1 MKQYITNGG
10 GCIVTQSVLQGKTP
24 LKWLFREEPV
34 NEIDNGW
41 RAMGRDDTQEY
52 IDQSANHAI
61 CDINTLINIEPAVLN
76 VYEMPVGTD
85 LEFVEDATGKYFV
98 DTRTGKEI
106 RERVKSPIQI
116 AFEQNLKF
124 ISKAVL
130 ETELVKE
137 VFGTNSK
144 IRHFTMENCGF
155 PTGRVI
161 ATDPLACLQ
170 SPKRTTVLEPRIL
183 PGNYP
188 VILAVMDS
196 SVAGRR
202 IVGAKMKITSGAAV
216 KYEPAGALMKKDGQW
231 EKTFAGIPVD
241 AGLVCFCDER
251 AAQGYWQ
258 FLDKWYGQNP
268 DGNVYDDYFAG
279 LFAGSYE
286 RNPEYQRPEG
296 DFLLWENP
304 EDGTQIA
311 MFASGLGDGFYAPYW
326 GLDEDGKICELVVIF
341 MNPELF

>member
-1 MKQYITNGG
+1 MKQYISNGG
-10 GCIVTQSVLQGKTP
+10 GCIVTQSILQGKTP
-24 LKWLFREEPV
+24 LKWLFREAPV
-34 NEIDNGW
+34 NEVDNGW

-98 DTRTGKEI
+98 NTRTGEKI
-106 RERVKSPIQI
+106 RERVKSPLQL

-124 ISKAVL
+124 ISKIVL

-137 VFGTNSK
+137 IFETNGK

-161 ATDPLACLQ
+161 AADPLCCLQ
-170 SPKRTTVLEPRIL
+170 SPQHTTVLEPQIL

-196 SVAGRR
+196 LVAGRR
-202 IVGAKMKITSGAAV
+202 IVGAKMIITSKAAV
-216 KYEPAGALMKKDGQW
+216 KYEPAEAFRKKDGQW

-241 AGLVCFCDER
+241 AGLVCFCDEK
-251 AAQGYWQ
+251 AAESYWR
-258 FLDKWYGQNP
+258 FIDKWYGQNP
-268 DGNVYDDYFAG
+268 KGNLYDDYFCR
-279 LFAGSYE
+279 LFAKSYQQ
-286 RNPEYQRPEG
+286 NPEYQRPEG
-296 DFLLWENP
+296 DFLQWENP
-304 EDGTQIA
+304 EDGTQIV
-311 MFASGLGDGFYAPYW
+311 MFASGLGDGYYSPYW
-326 GLDEDGKICELVVIF
+326 GMDEDGRICELVVVF
-341 MNPELF
+341 MDPELF

>member
-10 GCIVTQSVLQGKTP
+10 GCIVTKSVLQGNTP

-34 NEIDNGW
+34 NEVDNGW

-52 IDQSANHAI
+52 IDESSNHAI
-61 CDINTLINIEPAVLN
+61 CDINTLINIEPTVLN

-124 ISKAVL
+124 ISKDVL

-137 VFGTNSK
+137 VFETNSK

-161 ATDPLACLQ
+161 ATDPLVCLQ
-170 SPKRTTVLEPRIL
+170 SPEHTNVLEAQISS
-183 PGNYP
+183 GNYP

-196 SVAGRR
+196 AVAGRR
-202 IVGAKMKITSGAAV
+202 IVGAKMKITSKAAV
-216 KYEPAGALMKKDGQW
+216 KYELAEALMNKDGKW

-241 AGLVCFCDER
+241 AGLVCFCDEK

-268 DGNVYDDYFAG
+268 DGNVYDDYFAE

-286 RNPEYQRPEG
+286 KYPEYQRPEG
-296 DFLLWENP
+296 DFLLWDNP

-311 MFASGLGDGFYAPYW
+311 MFASGLGDGFYCPYW
-326 GLDEDGKICELVVIF
+326 GVDKAGKICELVVIF